1 MSSNSIYY
9 SLLSVPDS
17 RFLDALVSS
26 RSHFCPASHFS
37 CLPCSVSGAE
47 RRRPVCREWK
57 PRDSMWLCREAAPQG
72 VGPVPGVADGLLPC
86 PRGGGYR
93 GGICGP
99 WSTRGT
105 GANVQPITGVNTS
118 WDKSKLWS
126 STESGTYSNS
136 SFLFGF
142 HYQWFSLKVDSA
154 QRKES
159 GILFSSTRYALHA
172 RWFARD
178 VSKHMHSNKVACH
191 KTWDFL

>member
-1 MSSNSIYY
+1 MSSSSIYY

-17 RFLDALVSS
+17 AILWAFVHISAKCL
-26 RSHFCPASHFS
+26 PHFS
-37 CLPCSVSGAE
+37 FSCFPCSVSGAE

-105 GANVQPITGVNTS
+105 GGNVQPITGVNTS
-118 WDKSKLWS
+118 WDKSKLWPFTS
-126 STESGTYSNS
+126 SDICSNCT
-136 SFLFGF
+136 FLLGF
-142 HYQWFSLKVDSA
+142 HLETFSLKVDFVR
-154 QRKES
+154 RKAVFCCS
-159 GILFSSTRYALHA
+159 PSLNWI
-172 RWFARD
+172 
-178 VSKHMHSNKVACH
+178 
-191 KTWDFL
+191 